1 MSVLA
6 VSDEALLKAW
16 GNANFG
22 SIAERSI
29 ESKRRLLAMSAIK
42 VQAGWHVGSTSTDIL
57 LELELFKELGFRRM
71 GVMTT
76 RGRTFVWQTLHRESY
91 QDDVYLLGEVKEKIN
106 NLEARSSL
114 SYAID
119 LENKVKKLEAWKSDV
134 MHVINESSGV
144 AGYHLNG
151 EIATWGELGLEA
163 ES

>member
-22 SIAERSI
+22 SIVERSI

-76 RGRTFVWQTLHRESY
+76 RGITFVWQTLHRESY
-91 QDDVYLLGEVKEKIN
+91 QDDVYLLGEAKEKIKE
-106 NLEARSSL
+106 LESKIEK
-114 SYAID
+114 AINYVD
-119 LENKVKKLEAWKSDV
+119 EYLVHGDEGL
-134 MHVINESSGV
+134 MNEMKD
-144 AGYHLNG
+144 AMMM
-151 EIATWGELGLEA
+151 ED

>member
-22 SIAERSI
+22 SIVERSI

-91 QDDVYLLGEVKEKIN
+91 QDDVYLLGEAKEKIKE
-106 NLEARSSL
+106 LESKIEK
-114 SYAID
+114 AINYVD
-119 LENKVKKLEAWKSDV
+119 EYLVHGDEGL
-134 MHVINESSGV
+134 MNEMKD
-144 AGYHLNG
+144 AMMM
-151 EIATWGELGLEA
+151 ED